1 MKTIILSQ
9 ESLMVLYKIKL
20 PIQILFFVFSV
31 VSLFW
36 ICCGIREEKYALTKI
51 GYCSFL
57 ITLSLIVLMNYFG
70 FSIL

>member
-31 VSLFW
+31 VSLF
-36 ICCGIREEKYALTKI
+36 
-51 GYCSFL
+51 
-57 ITLSLIVLMNYFG
+57 
-70 FSIL
+70 

>member
-9 ESLMVLYKIKL
+9 KSLMVLYKIKL

-51 GYCSFL
+51 REENFY
-57 ITLSLIVLMNYFG
+57 YFKY
-70 FSIL
+70 